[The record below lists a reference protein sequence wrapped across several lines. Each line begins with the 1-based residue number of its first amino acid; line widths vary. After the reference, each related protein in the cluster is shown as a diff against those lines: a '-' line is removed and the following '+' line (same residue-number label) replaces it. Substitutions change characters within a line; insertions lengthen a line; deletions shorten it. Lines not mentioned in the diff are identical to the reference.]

1 MRFASARRQVL
12 LLTGLTGFAGLV
24 YEVAWERLLATLL
37 GAHSAATAAVL
48 ALFLGGMSVGYV
60 AFGRLS
66 ERLAASPEPVRR
78 LLAAYGVAEICI
90 GLHAL
95 AFVPLLETARHVSLL
110 LPALTGPLAFT
121 FDVGLAALVVLPG
134 AVLMGGTIPCLTQAL
149 SRGRDDATRIHA
161 QIYGWNTVGA
171 FAGALAAGFWLVDA
185 LGLAGVLRAMA
196 LVNGFAGAAFV
207 VIGRSVAVESPAP
220 AGPAVS
226 AAAAGVREPA
236 AAGFDAFSAIALL
249 AGFAMMTLQTVLIR
263 LGALALGASQ
273 HTFSLVVA
281 TFIACLAAGSFGVS
295 ALRRVPVSLLPVCLW
310 GMVAIWTLLFG
321 PLENV
326 TWAAHALRSF
336 FGNGAAD
343 FARHSWSIFAALLVV
358 VGAPVLLSGATL
370 PLVFHHVRRE
380 GHDLGARA
388 GSIYG
393 WNTLGSL
400 LGALFGGYLL
410 LYWLDLHE
418 VYRLA
423 VVALAAAAL
432 LATSRALGLVRGRA
446 ALAFVGVVG
455 LLALLPGWSQ
465 DRLAAGV
472 YREREA
478 LPGTFEGPDAFFA
491 ANDRGVIRFQVDDP
505 TATISVKEGVTSSGA
520 MDRAIVT
527 NGKSDGFAIGERKTT
542 GLLGLVPALLA
553 RQAERAFV
561 IGYGTGVTAAELASL
576 SQMREVVVAEISP
589 GVIDAAPWF
598 DWANGAAS
606 KHPELRIEEADAYR
620 VLLRDP
626 GDFDVVVSEPSNPW
640 VMGVEML
647 YSREFL
653 SAARDSLRPGGVHA
667 QWFHLYDL
675 DRDTVAL
682 ILRTYASVFEE
693 VAVWFT
699 LDFDLLLVG
708 VRGDPAAAL
717 DVARLE
723 ERAQRPDFAAALA
736 RSGVE
741 NFPALLAHELLPLGV
756 LGALELPGSLHTL
769 HHPRLGHAAARAFF
783 AGARGELPLRV
794 SKAAIEIGRERSLVG
809 RHAARL
815 PAGLRQSDRSAIVR
829 ETCRHR
835 PRECATLLAAWQ
847 HAEPTSLVRRVIA
860 GRDVPAHILGTPLPF
875 VVDTLATF
883 YGGIGPRSSGD
894 PMAAAID
901 ATRRFLHF
909 YHHAAPFEPEV
920 LGEFWE
926 RCEASGF
933 AGACDAPRAQ
943 AEAVIGLRNP
953 PVVNRSRS

>member
-1 MRFASARRQVL
+1 MRFASGRRQVL
-12 LLTGLTGFAGLV
+12 ILTGLTGFAGLV

-48 ALFLGGMSVGYV
+48 ALFLGGMSLGYV

-66 ERLAASPEPVRR
+66 KRLAAAPEPTRR
-78 LLAAYGVAEICI
+78 LLGAYGLTEICI

-95 AFVPLLETARHVSLL
+95 AFVPLLEVARHISLL
-110 LPALTGPLAFT
+110 LPTLPGPLAFT
-121 FDVGLAALVVLPG
+121 LDVGLAALVVLPG

-149 SRGRDDATRIHA
+149 SRGPEEATRIHA
-161 QIYGWNTVGA
+161 RIYAINTLGA

-196 LVNGFAGAAFV
+196 LVNGFAGTTFV
-207 VIGRSVAVESPAP
+207 LIGRVVEVEAAP
-220 AGPAVS
+220 PSEAPEPS
-226 AAAAGVREPA
+226 RPA

-263 LGALALGASQ
+263 LGALALGAS
-273 HTFSLVVA
+273 HLTFSLVVA

-295 ALRRVPVSLLPVCLW
+295 ALRRVPVSLLPWCLW

-326 TWAAHALRSF
+326 TWAAHALRSL
-336 FGNGAAD
+336 FGSDASD
-343 FARHSWSIFAALLVV
+343 FVLHSWSIFAALLCL
-358 VGAPVLLSGATL
+358 VGLPVLLSGATL

-400 LGALFGGYLL
+400 LGALLGGYLL

-423 VVALAAAAL
+423 VLALAAAAL
-432 LATSRALGLVRGRA
+432 LATSRVMGLERRRA
-446 ALAFVGVVG
+446 ALGFLVVGG

-478 LPGTFEGPDAFFA
+478 LPGTFEGPGAFFA
-491 ANDRGVIRFQVDDP
+491 ANDRGAIRFQVDDP
-505 TATISVKEGVTSSGA
+505 TATISVKEGVTRSGA

-542 GLLGLVPALLA
+542 GLLALVPALLT
-553 RQAERAFV
+553 RQVERAFV
-561 IGYGTGVTAAELASL
+561 IGYGTGVTAAELAAL
-576 SQMREVVVAEISP
+576 DETREVVVAEISP

-606 KHPELRIEEADAYR
+606 KHPAIRIEESDAYR

-626 GDFDVVVSEPSNPW
+626 GHFDVVVSEPSNPW
-640 VMGVEML
+640 VTGVEML

-653 SAARDSLRPGGVHA
+653 AAARDSLRPGGVHA

-682 ILRTYASVFEE
+682 ILRTYASVFDE

-708 VRGDPAAAL
+708 IRGDPSAAL

-723 ERAQRPDFAAALA
+723 SRARRPDFAAALG
-736 RSGVE
+736 RSGVAS
-741 NFPALLAHELLPLGV
+741 FPALLAHELLPLGV
-756 LGALELPGSLHTL
+756 LGALELPGNLHTL

-794 SKAAIEIGRERSLVG
+794 SEAAVEIGRERSLVG
-809 RHAARL
+809 RYAAQL
-815 PAGLRQSDRSAIVR
+815 PSGLRQSDRSAIVR

-847 HAEPTSLVRRVIA
+847 HAEPASLVRRVIA
-860 GRDVPAHILGTPLPF
+860 DRDVPAHVRGTPLPF

-883 YGGIGPRSSGD
+883 YGGIGLPSSED
-894 PMAAAID
+894 PLAAAVD

-909 YHHAAPFEPEV
+909 YHHAAPFEPGV
-920 LGEFWE
+920 LGEFWQ
-926 RCEASGF
+926 RCAASAVGVD
-933 AGACDAPRAQ
+933 CDAPRTQ
-943 AEAVIGLRNP
+943 AEALLGLQSP
-953 PVVNRSRS
+953 PALSRSRS